1 MSGKDLPDMTIL
13 EWPSALWLVR
23 HGESLGNVAN
33 AEARRSQA
41 LRLEVDA
48 SDSEIGLTDLGADQA
63 RAVGRWMAEL
73 SAADRPTQVVV
84 SPYIRTRETARL
96 LIETAHLDDIPTTVD
111 ERLRDREQG
120 VLDRLTGAGF
130 RDKYPEEAARRE
142 YVGKFWFRP
151 SGGESWADVALRV
164 RAVLLELRLTMP
176 DERILVVTHDV
187 VILIV
192 RYILERL
199 APTEATQWSGQLRN
213 CSLTTY
219 RRAADNDGMHLERF
233 NDVTALERHSAPVTA
248 ND

>member
-1 MSGKDLPDMTIL
+1 MSLPG
-13 EWPSALWLVR
+13 WPSTLWLVR

-63 RAVGRWMAEL
+63 TALGRWMAGLPPAE
-73 SAADRPTQVVV
+73 RPTQLMV

-96 LIETAHLDDIPTTVD
+96 IIEAADLNDLPVTVD

-130 RDKYPEEAARRE
+130 RDAYPAEAERRE
-142 YVGKFWFRP
+142 YVGKFWYRP
-151 SGGESWADVALRV
+151 TGGESWADVAMRI

-176 DERILVVTHDV
+176 DERIFVVTHDV

-199 APTEATQWSGQLRN
+199 APVEATQWSGQLRN
-213 CSLTTY
+213 CALTTY
-219 RRAADNDGMHLERF
+219 RRVPQGDGMELKRF
-233 NDVTALERHSAPVTA
+233 NDVTALEHLAAPVTA
-248 ND
+248 NG